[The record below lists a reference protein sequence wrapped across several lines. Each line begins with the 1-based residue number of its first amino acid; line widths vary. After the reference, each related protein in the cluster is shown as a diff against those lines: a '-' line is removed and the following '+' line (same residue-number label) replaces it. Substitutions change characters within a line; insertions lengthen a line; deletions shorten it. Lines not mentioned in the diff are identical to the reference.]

1 MNEKRIEKEL
11 RNLAPD
17 LFPPPHAV
25 GRRHDQTRR
34 RLPARNAR
42 RRFASGVRGI
52 DLAVDAGET
61 VAYAGP
67 NGGEVQASAGQ
78 PSCLTSAAPS
88 EPAARNRP
96 ATEIV
101 RGDRTGASMKAVI

>member
-11 RNLAPD
+11 RNLTPD
-17 LFPPPHAV
+17 LFPSPHAV
-25 GRRHDQTRR
+25 GRRHDQTTSAKCS
-34 RLPARNAR
+34 PQ
-42 RRFASGVRGI
+42 VRKRVHGI
-52 DLAVDAGET
+52 DLTVDAGET